1 MSVSSTPRQPGHANG
16 SGEAEE
22 LATWTRQARVFLQP
36 IAPPS
41 ILGLF
46 GFAAATFMVAAHE
59 AGWYGGP
66 RSGVF
71 LFPFAAAFGGVAQL
85 LAAMWAYRAR
95 DGVATAMH
103 GAWGSFWIGYGI
115 LNLMAAAGWVTLP
128 TTGGAF
134 PEVGFWLFVLAAV
147 TAAGAVAALGDNLG
161 LFAVLASLAVGAAFL
176 GIFYYAGGSGW
187 QEAGGWVL
195 IASAI
200 LAFYTATAMM
210 LEGAFGRVVLPL
222 GEPRLKANVPGRS
235 VTHPIE
241 FHGGEPGVRHGQ

>member
-1 MSVSSTPRQPGHANG
+1 MAARATHPHDTGGNG
-16 SGEAEE
+16 SADREE
-22 LATWTRQARVFLQP
+22 LAAWTRQTRVFLQP

-66 RSGVF
+66 RSGLY

-85 LAAMWAYRAR
+85 LAGMWAYRAR

-103 GAWGSFWIGYGI
+103 GAWGSFWIGYGV
-115 LNLMAAAGWVTLP
+115 LNLLAAFGVLTIP
-128 TTGGAF
+128 PGGAF
-134 PEVGFWLFVLAAV
+134 PEFGFWFFVLAAV
-147 TAAGAVAALGDNLG
+147 TVAGAVAALGDNLA

-176 GIFYYAGGSGW
+176 GIFYYDGGSGW

-195 IASAI
+195 IGSSI

-210 LEGAFGRVVLPL
+210 LEAAWGRVVLPL
-222 GEPRLKANVPGRS
+222 GEPRVQANVPGRK
-235 VTHPIE
+235 VTRPIE
-241 FHGGEPGVRHGQ
+241 YHDGEPGVRHGQ